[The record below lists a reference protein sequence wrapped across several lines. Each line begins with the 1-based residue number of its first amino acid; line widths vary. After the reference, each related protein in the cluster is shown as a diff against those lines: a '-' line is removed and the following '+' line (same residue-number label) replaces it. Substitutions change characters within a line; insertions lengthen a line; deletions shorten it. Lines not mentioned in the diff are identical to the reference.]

1 MSGGTEI
8 FFYHLERRT
17 LEDVLPTLLLRSV
30 EKGWRAAV
38 QATSAERVEALDT
51 LLWSF
56 SEESFLPHGTAKDGQ
71 AAEQPIY
78 LTIEDDNPNGAQVR
92 FLLDGAELG
101 DASNYVRVV
110 FIFDGRD
117 ADALARARAQWQAAR
132 GTGCTV
138 SYWQQD
144 ADGRWQQKA

>member
-1 MSGGTEI
+1 MSNVTEV

-30 EKGWRAAV
+30 ERGWRAAV
-38 QATSAERVEALDT
+38 QATSEERVEALDT

-71 AAEQPIY
+71 ASEHPIY
-78 LTIEDDNPNGAQVR
+78 LTVEDDNPNGAQVR

-101 DASNYVRVV
+101 DVSNYVRVV

-117 ADALARARAQWQAAR
+117 ADALAKARAQWQLAR
-132 GTGCTV
+132 GSGHSV

-144 ADGRWQQKA
+144 ADGRWQQRA